1 MRKSAADKILEAREK
16 RAELIDEMIKEF
28 KKPLLVM
35 RVNYPGLNKSNEL
48 TIGIMED
55 MDKVICETLGSKAY
69 KKTIISG
76 IEGPILYMV
85 VSEDVIILK
94 QITIELEENH
104 ILGRCLDIDIY
115 DVEGKSISRK
125 QLGYEV
131 RKCYLCNDYAQN
143 CVRAKVHSEEEVI
156 AFIKKRYKE
165 YMEYRKEN
173 CRDYSINIASHAS
186 KFEDE
191 GLQK

>member
-1 MRKSAADKILEAREK
+1 MRKSAADRILEAREK
-16 RAELIDEMIKEF
+16 RAELIDKMINEY

-35 RVNYPGLNKSNEL
+35 RVNYPGLKKNNEL

-55 MDKVICETLGSKAY
+55 MDKVICDTLGSKSY
-69 KKTIISG
+69 KKTITSG
-76 IEGPILYMV
+76 VEGPILYMV
-85 VSEDVIILK
+85 VSEDAIMLK
-94 QITIELEENH
+94 EIAIELEENH

-115 DVEGKSISRK
+115 DIEGKGISRK

-131 RKCYLCNDYAQN
+131 RKCYLCNDYAQT

-165 YMEYRKEN
+165 YIEVKKEN
-173 CRDYSINIASHAS
+173 FKEYSR
-186 KFEDE
+186 F
-191 GLQK
+191 